1 MKKLLVLF
9 ILMLSVFAF
18 VLPEAFS
25 ACTYTDWQDIWT
37 ALDWCLW
44 NSDLVNWESV
54 KVKAWGWFWVQVQQW
69 TKNIALYLWV
79 FAVWSVVI
87 GALMLTLSAWE
98 EEKVKKAKDVVKWG
112 LIWFIWIISA
122 SAIIS
127 LVVRI
132 MYSI

>member
-1 MKKLLVLF
+1 MKKILILF
-9 ILMLSVFAF
+9 ILLFSILTF
-18 VLPEAFS
+18 VSPEVFS
-25 ACTYTDWQDIWT
+25 ACTYKDWDDVWSG
-37 ALDWCLW
+37 LDTCLK
-44 NSDLVNWESV
+44 NSDLVNWKSV
-54 KVKAWGWFWVQVQQW
+54 KLEAWGWFWLQIQQW

-87 GALMLTLSAWE
+87 GSLMLTLSAWE
-98 EEKVKKAKDVVKWG
+98 EEKIKKAKDVVKWG
-112 LIWFIWIISA
+112 LIWFIWIVSA